1 MQLDLLF
8 QQPKQSIL
16 SLIFTDFLFLKS
28 PDEDLDL
35 DLDILHSY
43 EKSGPFLAM
52 LFFFFVKHFTQLDT
66 PFLRFLQ
73 LLSAFLLLPLNQL
86 EHAGSPTF
94 QKEHCFLINQL
105 SLDKLT
111 PRKSADHDGDNT
123 LCLSESLPHR
133 LSFRVFL
140 PESRF
145 IFSLRAPALQKDQS
159 PLWLCRY
166 HRERQCSQLEKLR
179 LFC

>member
-8 QQPKQSIL
+8 QQPKQSVL
-16 SLIFTDFLFLKS
+16 SLVFTDFLFLKS
-28 PDEDLDL
+28 PDKDLDL

-52 LFFFFVKHFTQLDT
+52 LFFFFVKHFTQFDT
-66 PFLRFLQ
+66 AFLRFLQ

-94 QKEHCFLINQL
+94 QKEPGFLINRL
-105 SLDKLT
+105 SLNKLK
-111 PRKSADHDGDNT
+111 PRESNNHEDHDT
-123 LCLSESLPHR
+123 SCFSESLAHR

-145 IFSLRAPALQKDQS
+145 IFSLRASALQKDQS

>member
-1 MQLDLLF
+1 MQRDLVF
-8 QQPKQSIL
+8 QQTKQSNL
-16 SLIFTDFLFLKS
+16 SLIFADFLFPKLQ
-28 PDEDLDL
+28 DEDLDL

-73 LLSAFLLLPLNQL
+73 LLSALLLLPFNQF
-86 EHAGSPTF
+86 ENAGSPTF
-94 QKEHCFLINQL
+94 QKEPGFLINRL

-111 PRKSADHDGDNT
+111 PRKSDDHEEHDT
-123 LCLSESLPHR
+123 SCFSESAAHHLP
-133 LSFRVFL
+133 FRVFL

-145 IFSLRAPALQKDQS
+145 VFDLRAPALQKDQS

-166 HRERQCSQLEKLR
+166 PRERQC
-179 LFC
+179 